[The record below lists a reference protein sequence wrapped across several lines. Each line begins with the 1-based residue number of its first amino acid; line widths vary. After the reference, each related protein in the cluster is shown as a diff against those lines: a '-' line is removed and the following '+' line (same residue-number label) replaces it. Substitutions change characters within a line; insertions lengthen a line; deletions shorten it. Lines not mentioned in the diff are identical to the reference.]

1 MRINSS
7 WFRKGYA
14 HGVRGVRGLPD
25 YPTESATVGIVQ
37 NILRIYNEDGEIS
50 MEKLEYEC
58 GLLTGYLVSTVG

>member
-7 WFRKGYA
+7 WLRKGYA
-14 HGVRGVRGLPD
+14 HGVRGLPD
-25 YPTESATVGIVQ
+25 YPTESAIVGIVQ

-50 MEKLEYEC
+50 MEQLEYEC